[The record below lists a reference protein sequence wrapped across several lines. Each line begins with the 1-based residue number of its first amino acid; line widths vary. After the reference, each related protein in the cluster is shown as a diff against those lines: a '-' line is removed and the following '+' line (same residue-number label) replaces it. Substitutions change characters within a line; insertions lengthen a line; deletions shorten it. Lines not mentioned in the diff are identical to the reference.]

1 MRVCWLDLTVTVC
14 KSSGLQPMT
23 NTASQ
28 PSVRDL
34 ARMIDHSL
42 LHPTLTDT
50 QFDAGC
56 ALAARFGVA
65 TVCVKPCDVP
75 RAVQRLKGTAVLV
88 CSVIGFPH
96 GNSHTS
102 IKILET
108 ELALREGA
116 REIDMV
122 AHAGKV
128 LGGNLDCVTDDIRQV
143 NAACIAQGA
152 ILKVIFEND
161 FLQDAHIIQ
170 LCEICTKTGVA
181 FVKTSTGYGFVKL
194 PNGDYNYKGATEHH
208 LKLMRAH
215 CGPAVQIK
223 AAGGIRTLD
232 EMLRAR
238 ALGVSRIGASATE
251 AMLTEAVQRGFPGA
265 AGVDLGGAP
274 SRPAASAGY

>member
-1 MRVCWLDLTVTVC
+1 MSNLSD
-14 KSSGLQPMT
+14 
-23 NTASQ
+23 Q

-34 ARMIDHSL
+34 AKMIDHSL
-42 LHPTLTDT
+42 LHPTTTDA

-75 RAVQRLKGTAVLV
+75 RAVQLLQGSEVLV

-96 GNSHTS
+96 GNSHTA
-102 IKILET
+102 IKVLET
-108 ELALREGA
+108 ELAIREGS

-128 LGGNLDCVTDDIRQV
+128 IGGDLSSVADDIRQV
-143 NAACIAQGA
+143 NAACVSHGA

-161 FLQDAHIIQ
+161 YLQDFQIIQ
-170 LCEICTKTGVA
+170 LCKICTEIGVA
-181 FVKTSTGYGFVKL
+181 FVKTSTGYGFVKQA
-194 PNGDYNYKGATEHH
+194 NGDYNYKGATEHH
-208 LKLMRAH
+208 LKLMRTH
-215 CGPAVQIK
+215 CAPSVQIK
-223 AAGGIRTLD
+223 AAGGIRTLE

-238 ALGVSRIGASATE
+238 ALGVTRIGASATE
-251 AMLTEAVQRGFPGA
+251 AIITEAVKRGFPGA
-265 AGVDLGGAP
+265 AQLELGGDS

>member
-1 MRVCWLDLTVTVC
+1 MHFSNMSPT
-14 KSSGLQPMT
+14 S
-23 NTASQ
+23 AQ

-34 ARMIDHSL
+34 AKMIDHSL
-42 LHPTLTDT
+42 LHPTMTDA

-56 ALAARFGVA
+56 ALAVCFGVA
-65 TVCVKPCDVP
+65 TVCVKPFDVP
-75 RAVQRLKGTAVLV
+75 RAVQLLKGSDVLV

-102 IKILET
+102 IKVLET
-108 ELALREGA
+108 ELAIREGA

-128 LGGNLDCVTDDIRQV
+128 LGGKLDFVAADIKAVNDACV
-143 NAACIAQGA
+143 AHGA

-161 FLQDAHIIQ
+161 FLLDTHIVQ
-170 LCEICTKTGVA
+170 LCEICTKIGVA
-181 FVKTSTGYGFVKL
+181 FVKTSTGYGFVKQ

-215 CGPAVQIK
+215 CAPSVQIK

-251 AMLTEAVQRGFPGA
+251 AMLNEAVKRGFAGA
-265 AGVDLGGAP
+265 DNQSGR
-274 SRPAASAGY
+274 SEAASKSPTVDGY